1 VTVSVV
7 IPFQSKDEHRLV
19 NLGMILDY
27 YRSEFPDWQIVI
39 APNRPDANLD
49 HPAQVLAD
57 ARNHGAKLATGDVL
71 VFNDADSLVPAANVH
86 RAVGMAE
93 YAPGLVFAWREYL
106 RLDRGLLRSYRDAL
120 GAPAGWSMMDSL
132 ACGCSAI
139 SRDCFDKVGGFDRSW
154 LGGFEDY
161 DFAQR
166 CSQLWPLRRI
176 DGPLKHLWH
185 PRPATEP
192 ETSPD
197 AERYFDLYIKETT

>member
-7 IPFQSKDEHRLV
+7 IPFQSKDEHRLA

-27 YRSEFPDWQIVI
+27 YRTEFPNWQLVI
-39 APNRPDANLD
+39 QPLEGDD
-49 HPAQVLAD
+49 GPAARIAR
-57 ARNHGAKLATGDVL
+57 ARNNGAKLATGDVL

-106 RLDRGLLRSYRDAL
+106 RLERGLLRSYRDAL

-132 ACGCSAI
+132 SCGCSAI
-139 SRDCFDKVGGFDRSW
+139 SRACFDEMGGFDETWER
-154 LGGFEDY
+154 GFEDY

-166 CSQLWPLRRI
+166 CSELWPLRRI

-185 PRPATEP
+185 PRPDIEP
-192 ETSPD
+192 EDSHAD
-197 AERYFDLYIKETT
+197 AERYWNLYIKETT